1 MGQIEIYEGNR
12 TIGNDE
18 TATKEQ
24 NEIDSEKIKLL
35 NGVAVFQEKLKEWN
49 IPLQSILSPYAQQTF
64 NDIVNSSEESKQR
77 WKSVV
82 DELNKPTKDQEEVWE
97 LAGPGIREIF
107 KTYYESDVVNEANIQ
122 KVDSTFNEL
131 VQYHERMEASN
142 IEKLIP
148 ETQNALPMNILF
160 EMVKEWKA
168 HNKENIEDG
177 AAALSKALIPQPLA
191 KNLMLGTEKEDQLIV
206 AKLLGSPQSPTV
218 QEQSNSPLLF
228 TSNQAS
234 KGKSKAA
241 NPPLSSTSTGSKTS
255 RSTPESLQSL
265 RQELADDD
273 VIEMFEYQNGVTEF
287 GPVVAIRPCQTDNLR
302 FTRFIIIK
310 GTELCPGGAEALSD
324 KNKETN
330 FNCRERKQ
338 RMKSTPGYLKTIGP
352 CAVMPRS
359 EGYAPR
365 SGSKPRRPDTYIRVM
380 YKDDKEEWLTR
391 TEYVQLVGQSCAERH
406 LKALVAKYETRSKY
420 MDGCKK
426 AGRHPGTGLSLTQKD
441 REEAAWLF
449 PDVHSIKMASGKDA
463 DDDADDD
470 TDMGFS
476 EPAMDDGDG
485 PSTSHTNV
493 LDKKQAVYK

>member
-1 MGQIEIYEGNR
+1 
-12 TIGNDE
+12 
-18 TATKEQ
+18 
-24 NEIDSEKIKLL
+24 
-35 NGVAVFQEKLKEWN
+35 
-49 IPLQSILSPYAQQTF
+49 
-64 NDIVNSSEESKQR
+64 VNSSEESKQR

-122 KVDSTFNEL
+122 KIDGTFNEL
-131 VQYHERMEASN
+131 VQYHERMQASN
-142 IEKLIP
+142 KEKLIP

-177 AAALSKALIPQPLA
+177 AAALSRALIPQPLA
-191 KNLMLGTEKEDQLIV
+191 KNLMSGTEKEDQF
-206 AKLLGSPQSPTV
+206 AKLLGSPQSPTS
-218 QEQSNSPLLF
+218 QEQSNSPPLF
-228 TSNQAS
+228 TSSQAS

-241 NPPLSSTSTGSKTS
+241 NPLFSSTSSASKTS
-255 RSTPESLQSL
+255 RSTPESLESL
-265 RQELADDD
+265 RQKLADDDD

-302 FTRFIIIK
+302 FTRFIVNTGTTDRPHYKIIK
-310 GTELCPGGAEALSD
+310 GTELCPGGAEALSWD
-324 KNKETN
+324 TNKETN

-406 LKALVAKYETRSKY
+406 LKTLVAKYETRSKY
-420 MDGCKK
+420 MDECKQ
-426 AGRHPGTGLSLTQKD
+426 AGLHPGTGLPLTKKD

-449 PDVHSIKMASGKDA
+449 PDVHKTSSIKVASDKDA
-463 DDDADDD
+463 DDDA
-470 TDMGFS
+470 DMGFS

-485 PSTSHTNV
+485 PSTSHTNAFN
-493 LDKKQAVYK
+493 KKRAVITDSVGSDEEL